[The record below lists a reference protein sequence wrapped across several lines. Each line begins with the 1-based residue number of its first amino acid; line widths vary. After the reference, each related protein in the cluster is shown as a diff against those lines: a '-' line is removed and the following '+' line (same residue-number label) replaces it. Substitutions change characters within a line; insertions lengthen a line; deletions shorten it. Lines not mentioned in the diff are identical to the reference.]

1 MVEKS
6 EIVENE
12 FGVDVAVRTIRGRA
26 CPICGGKIIPSNR
39 AVYLSAGDPSEVFP
53 LWECERCGFSER
65 FETPEDPKKVH
76 GGATKVLAGGDKG
89 AGVAATKASPSD
101 MTVATTT
108 DTGVSRR
115 AAAKRAVPPDVE
127 KMLEVMNGTHPR
139 AQQ

>member
-1 MVEKS
+1 MADKP

-39 AVYLSAGDPSEVFP
+39 AVYQSAGDPSEVFP

-65 FETPEDPKKVH
+65 FESAEEPKKAH
-76 GGATKVLAGGDKG
+76 AT
-89 AGVAATKASPSD
+89 ATKAVTSGD
-101 MTVATTT
+101 KLTTT
-108 DTGVSRR
+108 AKPQQTMPDATGDARSSRR
-115 AAAKRAVPPDVE
+115 AVKRTVPPDVE
-127 KMLEVMNGTHPR
+127 KMLDVMRGTHPR

>member
-1 MVEKS
+1 MAEKS

-26 CPICGGKIIPSNR
+26 CPICAGKIIPSNR
-39 AVYLSAGDPSEVFP
+39 AVYQSAGDPSEVFP

-76 GGATKVLAGGDKG
+76 AAAAKALAGGDKVAG
-89 AGVAATKASPSD
+89 AAVMKASPSVV
-101 MTVATTT
+101 TPATTT
-108 DTGVSRR
+108 DTKALRR

-127 KMLEVMNGTHPR
+127 KMLEVMNRNQPKVEH
-139 AQQ
+139 

>member
-1 MVEKS
+1 MAEKS

-39 AVYLSAGDPSEVFP
+39 AVYQSAGDPSEVFP

-65 FETPEDPKKVH
+65 FEPPEDPKKPHAV
-76 GGATKVLAGGDKG
+76 ATKALAGGDKV
-89 AGVAATKASPSD
+89 AGVAAMKASPSVV
-101 MTVATTT
+101 TPATRN
-108 DTGVSRR
+108 DERVSRL
-115 AAAKRAVPPDVE
+115 AVAKRAVPPDVE
-127 KMLEVMNGTHPR
+127 KMLDVMNGTHPR